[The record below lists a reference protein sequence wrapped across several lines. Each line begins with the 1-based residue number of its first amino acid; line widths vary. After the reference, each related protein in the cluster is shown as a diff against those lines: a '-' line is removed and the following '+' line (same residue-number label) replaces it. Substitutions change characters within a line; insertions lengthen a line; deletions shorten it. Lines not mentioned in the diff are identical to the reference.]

1 MSKDVTTC
9 IPPCSAVYSMVEDID
24 SQGTHTL
31 TIKPDKSNQTKLGT
45 FDFDIPPVSLTI
57 PKSVKIDWH
66 SYCVTTCPSLLWKY
80 ESFPLFGGSKVS
92 DTLTLNVPPPTLTF
106 VCVAGEYLNVLDR
119 IPFSFVALTLTSIQC
134 SNSPITITDNDGTV
148 LIDLTSKI
156 EQEVCIAIE
165 NTQPEFVKIKGS
177 DQIYTIVKI
186 GSFTESFE
194 KTYSDGVVVKFDITI
209 TLALE
214 LCLSAPGTPCGGGM
228 GLYLRIGIDTNGSV
242 SPFSYKGFNPFVK
255 TINDVIDD
263 WNDSSYVPTS
273 WDIKPLSD
281 DALTVT
287 VPGLGPVNTNTDFA
301 YLMCFLPFEP
311 ENVT

>member
-1 MSKDVTTC
+1 
-9 IPPCSAVYSMVEDID
+9 MVEDID

-31 TIKPDKSNQTKLGT
+31 TIKPDKSNQTKIGT
-45 FDFDIPPVSLTI
+45 FDFDIPPVSLTV
-57 PKSVKIDWH
+57 PKHLKFSMN
-66 SYCVTTCPSLLWKY
+66 SYCVDTCPTLTWEKENYPLWPGK
-80 ESFPLFGGSKVS
+80 SVS
-92 DTLTLNVPPPTLTF
+92 ETLTLNVPPPTLTF

-119 IPFSFVALTLTSIQC
+119 IPSSFVSLTLTSIQC

-186 GSFTESFE
+186 GSFKESFE
-194 KTYSDGVVVKFDITI
+194 KTYSDDVVVKYDITI

-214 LCLSAPGTPCGGGM
+214 LCLSAPGTKCGGGM
-228 GLYLRIGIDTNGSV
+228 GLYLKIGIDTNGSV

-255 TINDVIDD
+255 TINDEINDYDDFVHNSCCIPDD
-263 WNDSSYVPTS
+263 WEIK
-273 WDIKPLSD
+273 DIKN
-281 DALTVT
+281 DALTVK
-287 VPGLGPVNTNTDFA
+287 VPGLGPVNTHTDFA